1 MCKEWW
7 KRVEQA
13 DATARREDEPM
24 GRRDPVTRRARSGVG
39 NGRMRTCPPQQ
50 LLQHLHVFSLH
61 TLFSETLATKNKDM
75 TDTELYTPSPSSSP
89 SLAPIDSSPPSSP
102 SPLALCTPPASP
114 GAKDPFA
121 GSTKSIKRPR
131 IYARDDARRRAAN
144 IQPYTPD
151 HAKPGEA
158 GNALAPDLDPDN
170 ATPTRVVDP
179 FSGSAKRAWRPPTYE
194 KKDGR
199 VMSTDSAFS
208 ASSSTSYA
216 YGTRRGTSPTPIGG
230 GITMSLDDPD
240 DDFVLTDDELDQPKA
255 KLQQETK
262 EEVEHRAWDEAITA
276 AIDKLSGIVDLTG
289 TSLRKGPISHIPP
302 SIADLEGFVVLPPTQ
317 APSSAP
323 SSPEHSPKLL
333 PLLAH
338 SSDYV
343 SSSRPFIRAT
353 TLPAAAFNDNF
364 FLRSKDGER
373 LRGTPAARAASLQ
386 SVAVPASSPLR
397 RREIQLFL
405 ANNTITHLPAELFRV
420 SSLTVLSLRS
430 NALTTI
436 PPQIVHLTSLKELN
450 VAQNKLRW
458 LPAEMLSMCLTK
470 LTVAGNP
477 WVPPP
482 LSSPSPS
489 QPSTA
494 ASESTS
500 RRSRPVSETA
510 VRYVVP
516 PLTELCFR
524 ALFAPYHPHP
534 PLLYTHTPPHVPT
547 VPSPPSSTSHPSS
560 VLKQPPSGSSTNPT
574 PAADPPPRTLT
585 VLEAAYALPL
595 TEDLGLGPSV
605 LATFRACV
613 PAAVAKPTA
622 GAQFPGPSKVRRDEG
637 QRDVHSQAPD
647 DDVFGGARTRR
658 ASSPPETR
666 RNDEDEHAISV
677 CPSPAHVGQTRTPVF
692 VRAAEE
698 RFTWE
703 EVIAGVR
710 VGGDGVG
717 GVGVP
722 VRWRG
727 CGHECLAFLTP
738 EPQPAPALAPT
749 PTVDDD
755 VDVDIDIPLEGD
767 GDVEMSEGGIEVDIQ
782 EVHFDGGLA
791 DPEDFEEAF

>member
-1 MCKEWW
+1 M
-7 KRVEQA
+7 A
-13 DATARREDEPM
+13 
-24 GRRDPVTRRARSGVG
+24 
-39 NGRMRTCPPQQ
+39 
-50 LLQHLHVFSLH
+50 
-61 TLFSETLATKNKDM
+61 
-75 TDTELYTPSPSSSP
+75 DTELYTPSPSSSP

-121 GSTKSIKRPR
+121 GSTKSSKRPR
-131 IYARDDARRRAAN
+131 IYARDDTRRRAAN
-144 IQPYTPD
+144 IQPYI
-151 HAKPGEA
+151 PGQDKLDDA
-158 GNALAPDLDPDN
+158 GDALSRDLSTEN

-179 FSGSAKRAWRPPTYE
+179 FSGSAKRTWRPPTHE

-199 VMSTDSAFS
+199 VLSTDSAFS
-208 ASSSTSYA
+208 ASSSTSYP
-216 YGTRRGTSPTPIGG
+216 YGTRRGTSPTPIGA
-230 GITMSLDDPD
+230 GIAMSLDDLD
-240 DDFVLTDDELDQPKA
+240 DDLVLTDDEFDKPKA
-255 KLQQETK
+255 KLPRETN

-276 AIDKLSGIVDLTG
+276 AIDKLSGIIDLAG

-302 SIADLEGFVVLPPTQ
+302 TIADLEGFVVLPPTQ

-323 SSPEHSPKLL
+323 SSPKHSPKLL
-333 PLLAH
+333 PLLAS
-338 SSDYV
+338 SSDYA
-343 SSSRPFIRAT
+343 SSSRPFTRAT

-386 SVAVPASSPLR
+386 SVPLPASSPLR

-458 LPAEMLSMCLTK
+458 LPVEMLSMHLTK

-477 WVPPP
+477 WIPPP
-482 LSSPSPS
+482 LSNPVPS

-494 ASESTS
+494 DSEPIS
-500 RRSRPVSETA
+500 RRPRPVSETA
-510 VRYVVP
+510 VHYAVP

-524 ALFAPYHPHP
+524 TLFAPYHPHP
-534 PLLYTHTPPHVPT
+534 PSFYAQTPSHVPPVHSPSSSSIPHSSSALALLPSGPST
-547 VPSPPSSTSHPSS
+547 DPVPTTNPPS
-560 VLKQPPSGSSTNPT
+560 
-574 PAADPPPRTLT
+574 RTLT
-585 VLEAAYALPL
+585 VLEAEYALPL

-605 LATFRACV
+605 LATFRTCV

-622 GAQFPGPSKVRRDEG
+622 AAQFPGPSKVRRDEG
-637 QRDVHSQAPD
+637 QRDVHSQAPE
-647 DDVFGGARTRR
+647 DVFGGTRTHR
-658 ASSPPETR
+658 ASSPPAR
-666 RNDEDEHAISV
+666 RHDEDEHAISV
-677 CPSPAHVGQTRTPVF
+677 CPSPAHIGQTHAPVF

-703 EVIAGVR
+703 EDIAGVR

-727 CGHECLAFLTP
+727 CGHDCLAFLDS
-738 EPQPAPALAPT
+738 EPQPAPAPT
-749 PTVDDD
+749 AMPSAGD
-755 VDVDIDIPLEGD
+755 VEEIDIPLDAD
-767 GDVEMSEGGIEVDIQ
+767 GDVEMSEGGSEVDMQ
-782 EVHFDGGLA
+782 EVRFDGGLA
-791 DPEDFEEAF
+791 DPEDFEEGF